1 MTTPLE
7 NWPWL
12 LNLLTKPVK
21 TPHNISRLEALSDGV
36 FAFAATLM
44 VVSLGLEESWLARD
58 SRVLELITFGGSFF
72 VLIALWVVHYNYFRR
87 TAYVDYWIIAY
98 NTVLLFVVLY
108 YVFPLKSL
116 INTWLGQEPIT
127 EEGLASLFLW
137 YSLGF
142 VLIFLCFSLMYR
154 RASKKVKSVSRSLN
168 FLFYSRHFAIY
179 VAVAALSMGV
189 AAMGIGVRYGLPG
202 VLYVLLGPLC
212 YLNSKYFDKK
222 YPNILS

>member
-1 MTTPLE
+1 
-7 NWPWL
+7 
-12 LNLLTKPVK
+12 VK
-21 TPHNISRLEALSDGV
+21 IPHNISRLEALSDGV

-44 VVSLGLEESWLARD
+44 VVSLGLEESWLASE
-58 SRVLELITFGGSFF
+58 SRVLELITFGVSFF
-72 VLIALWVVHYNYFRR
+72 VLIALWVLHYNYFRR
-87 TAYVDYWIIAY
+87 ASYVDYWIIAY

-127 EEGLASLFLW
+127 EEGLGTLFIW

-154 RASKKVKSVSRSLN
+154 RASKKARSVSRSLSL
-168 FLFYSRHFAIY
+168 LFYSQHFAIFVG
-179 VAVAALSMGV
+179 VAVLSMAV
-189 AAMGIGVRYGLPG
+189 AAMGIGIRYGFPG
-202 VLYVLLGPLC
+202 FIYVILGPLC
-212 YLNSKYFDKK
+212 YLNSKRFEKK